1 MYVTQKGANCE
12 TVTPRGWEFCVSHT
26 GKLGEQLD
34 ESRDSVTV
42 TLELPALG
50 KQIGDLNSAD
60 FEAIRLRLT
69 RTQPLVQCEDSNCC
83 NPCGTDLGSVA
94 AFDADRV

>member
-1 MYVTQKGANCE
+1 MSKKREPWRARCTYVHPSGTACE
-12 TVTPRGWEFCVSHT
+12 SVTPRGWEFCVSHT

-34 ESRDSVTV
+34 ESRDSVIV

-60 FEAIRLRLT
+60 WEAVRLRLS
-69 RTQPLVQCEDSNCC
+69 RTAP
-83 NPCGTDLGSVA
+83 TVA
-94 AFDADRV
+94 L

>member
-1 MYVTQKGANCE
+1 MAKKEPWKARCTYVHPTGANCE
-12 TVTPRGWEFCVSHT
+12 SVTPRGWEFCVSHT

-50 KQIGDLNSAD
+50 KPIGDLNSA
-60 FEAIRLRLT
+60 EWESIRLRLT
-69 RTQPLVQCEDSNCC
+69 RTAPTVTL
-83 NPCGTDLGSVA
+83 
-94 AFDADRV
+94 